1 MGHYAKISYLRSML
15 QGKTALITGASRGI
29 GKGIAEVF
37 AKNGCNIA
45 FTYAS
50 SIEKAMAFE
59 QELKGLYGVKVKGYQ
74 SDAANFNQSMALAET
89 VIADFGKIDCLIN
102 NAGIT
107 RDTLML
113 RMTEEQWD
121 DVININLKSAFNLT
135 KAFLKHFLGNRAGSI
150 INMTSVVG
158 VMGNAGQANY
168 AASKAGMIGF
178 TKSIAKE
185 LGSRNVRCNAVA
197 PGFIETEMT
206 HALDENVR
214 KQWAESIPLK
224 RGGSP
229 EDVANVCLF
238 LASDMSGYVTGQTLS
253 VCGGMLM

>member
-1 MGHYAKISYLRSML
+1 ML

-29 GKGIAEVF
+29 GKGIAEIF

-45 FTYAS
+45 FTFAS
-50 SIEKAMAFE
+50 SVEKARAFE
-59 QELKGLYGVKVKGYQ
+59 QELTSLYGVKVKGYQ
-74 SDAANFNQSMALAET
+74 SDAANFEQSMALAET

-121 DVININLKSAFNLT
+121 DVINTNLKSAFNLT
-135 KAFLKHFLGNRAGSI
+135 KAILKHFLGNRAGSI

-214 KQWAESIPLK
+214 KQWAETIPLK
-224 RGGSP
+224 RGGTP

-238 LASDMSGYVTGQTLS
+238 LASDMSAYVTGQTLS

>member
-1 MGHYAKISYLRSML
+1 ML
-15 QGKTALITGASRGI
+15 SGKTALITGASRGI

-45 FTYAS
+45 FTFAS
-50 SIEKAMAFE
+50 SIEKARAFE
-59 QELKGLYGVKVKGYQ
+59 IELAALHGVKVKGYQ
-74 SDAANFNQSMALAET
+74 SNAADFKQSETLATE
-89 VIADFGKIDCLIN
+89 VLADFGKIDILIN

-121 DVININLKSAFNLT
+121 EVMATNLKSAFNLT

-158 VMGNAGQANY
+158 VSGNAGQANY
-168 AASKAGMIGF
+168 AASKAGLIGF

-185 LGSRNVRCNAVA
+185 LGSRNIRCNAVA

-206 HALDENVR
+206 YGLDENV
-214 KQWAESIPLK
+214 KKGWMETIPLK
-224 RGGSP
+224 RGGSTD
-229 EDVANVCLF
+229 DVANVCMF
-238 LASDMSGYVTGQTLS
+238 LASDLSTYITGQTIS

>member
-1 MGHYAKISYLRSML
+1 MGHFAKISYLRSML

-29 GKGIAEVF
+29 GKGIAEIF

-50 SIEKAMAFE
+50 SVEKAMAFE
-59 QELKGLYGVKVKGYQ
+59 QELTSLYGVKVKGYQ

-107 RDTLML
+107 RDTLIL

-121 DVININLKSAFNLT
+121 DVINTNLKSAFNLT

-214 KQWAESIPLK
+214 KQWADSIPLK